1 MASSAVSEELISTVV
16 GYKIK
21 KGTPET
27 VTQNLPQRIAILCE
41 VNEDFQSSVNFDEGV
56 EITSAQQAGT
66 LFGYGSPAHS
76 IMRIL
81 RPVSGSGVAGIP
93 TIVYPQE
100 KASGA
105 TSRIL
110 DIAPS
115 GVADKNATHTVIVN
129 GRTTLDGASYNF
141 TVNTGDT
148 AAEITQKIED
158 AINGVEGCSFTASND
173 SYSVTAETKWKGLT
187 AQEANIEID
196 TNGVDAG
203 ITYTVNEDQAGAG
216 TPSVGSALANFGEN
230 WNTVVINSYGFETT
244 TLDLLEDFNGI
255 PDPENPTGRFASTI
269 MRPFFAFTGF
279 VTSTISTI
287 TAITDAR
294 KDEVTIVPCP
304 APGSN
309 GFSFEAAANAALLY
323 APLAQNN
330 PQLDL
335 QNKSYVDMPTPA
347 TIGTMA
353 DYLNRDSYVLKG
365 TSTCA
370 LEGGKYVIKDFVT
383 TYHPVGENPPQ
394 FRYVRSLTIDL
405 NIYFRYKILEGLNV
419 MNKAIASNNSIVSA
433 TNVIKPIQWKQ
444 LLISFA
450 DQLAL
455 DALITDVSFM
465 KDSIVVDISD
475 VNPDRLS
482 TEFSYKRTGFSRI
495 SSTDAEANFNF
506 KA

>member
-21 KGTPET
+21 KGVPATI
-27 VTQNLPQRIAILCE
+27 TQNLPQRIAILCE
-41 VNEDFQSSVNFDEGV
+41 VNDANQSSVNFDEPV
-56 EITSAQQAGT
+56 EITSAKQAGE
-66 LFGYGSPAHS
+66 LFGFGSPAHS
-76 IMRIL
+76 VMRIL
-81 RPVSGSGVAGIP
+81 RPVNGSGVAGIP

-100 KASGA
+100 VAVGA
-105 TSRIL
+105 TARVVEVV
-110 DIAPS
+110 PS
-115 GVADKNATHTVIVN
+115 GVATKNATHTVIVC
-129 GRTTLDGASYNF
+129 GRTSLDGFSYNF

-148 AAEITQKIED
+148 TAEITQKIED
-158 AINGVEGCSFTASND
+158 AINGVEGCPFTATND
-173 SYSVTAETKWKGLT
+173 SYSTTATTKWSGLT
-187 AQEANIEID
+187 SNDATIEID

-203 ITYTVNEDQAGAG
+203 ITYTVNEITTGSG
-216 TPSVGSALANFGEN
+216 TPAIIGALNNFGED
-230 WNTVVINSYGFETT
+230 WNTVVINTYGLDST
-244 TLDLLEDFNGI
+244 TLDTLEDFNGV
-255 PDPENPTGRFASTI
+255 PDPDNPTGRFASTV
-269 MRPFFAFTGF
+269 MKPFFAFTGF
-279 VTSTISTI
+279 TSKASSAA
-287 TAITDAR
+287 TAMDAR
-294 KDEVTIVPCP
+294 KGEVTIVTCP
-304 APGSN
+304 APGSTALPY
-309 GFSFEAAANAALLY
+309 EAAANCALLY
-323 APLAQNN
+323 APQAQNN

-335 QNKSYVDMPTPA
+335 QNKSYPDMPSG
-347 TIGTMA
+347 ITM
-353 DYLNRDSYVLKG
+353 DYVNRDAFVKKG
-365 TSTCA
+365 LSTIA
-370 LEGGKYVIKDFVT
+370 IEGGKIVLKDFVT